1 MPARHFAP
9 DGGVP
14 APIREGVDRLR
25 EALDVPVSF
34 PADVLAEADRAAT
47 SPRVPDL
54 DLTGVE
60 FVTIDPEGS
69 MDLDQALHLERS
81 GRGYVVR
88 YAIADVAAWVPP
100 GGAIDAEARRR
111 GQTLYAPD
119 RRAALHPPRLSESSA
134 SLLADGTPRPAQV
147 WTIRLDAEGRQTEA
161 RVERA
166 MVRSR
171 AKLTYPGVQA
181 DLDAGRAPESLLL
194 LRTVGDLRLAV
205 ERDRGGV
212 SLEIPEQEIHAS
224 DSHWQ
229 LRFRTP
235 LPVESWNAQIS
246 LLTGGAAAQLMLD
259 GRVGLLR
266 TLPPAEQYSVDKLR
280 RTAKALGIRWEG
292 SMSYPELV
300 RSLDP
305 GKPEHLAMMNAC
317 TLLFRGAGYLAFD
330 GEVPEGNVEHGALAM
345 PYAHVTAPLRRL
357 VDRFTGEIC
366 VSLCA
371 GATPPE
377 WALAALPELPK
388 LMGQSDSRAKKYER
402 GIVDLL
408 ETLVLSGHVGAT
420 FRGTVID
427 VDSGKGV
434 GVVHLRDP
442 AVESV
447 VKGTN
452 LDLGDEVAVRLVDAD
467 LATGRTTFEKAS

>member
-1 MPARHFAP
+1 
-9 DGGVP
+9 
-14 APIREGVDRLR
+14 
-25 EALDVPVSF
+25 
-34 PADVLAEADRAAT
+34 
-47 SPRVPDL
+47 
-54 DLTGVE
+54 
-60 FVTIDPEGS
+60 
-69 MDLDQALHLERS
+69 MDLDQALHPS
-81 GRGYVVR
+81 GPGCVVR
-88 YAIADVAAWVPP
+88 YAIADVAACAS
-100 GGAIDAEARRR
+100 GAIDAEARRR

-246 LLTGGAAAQLMLD
+246 LLTGGAAAQLMKTG
-259 GRVGLLR
+259 GRTAR
-266 TLPPAEQYSVDKLR
+266 TRPRRAVPVDKLR
-280 RTAKALGIRWEG
+280 RTASPRHPLGG
-292 SMSYPELV
+292 LHVLPKLV

-305 GKPEHLAMMNAC
+305 GKPAQ
-317 TLLFRGAGYLAFD
+317 
-330 GEVPEGNVEHGALAM
+330 P
-345 PYAHVTAPLRRL
+345 
-357 VDRFTGEIC
+357 
-366 VSLCA
+366 
-371 GATPPE
+371 
-377 WALAALPELPK
+377 
-388 LMGQSDSRAKKYER
+388 
-402 GIVDLL
+402 
-408 ETLVLSGHVGAT
+408 
-420 FRGTVID
+420 
-427 VDSGKGV
+427 
-434 GVVHLRDP
+434 
-442 AVESV
+442 
-447 VKGTN
+447 
-452 LDLGDEVAVRLVDAD
+452 
-467 LATGRTTFEKAS
+467 